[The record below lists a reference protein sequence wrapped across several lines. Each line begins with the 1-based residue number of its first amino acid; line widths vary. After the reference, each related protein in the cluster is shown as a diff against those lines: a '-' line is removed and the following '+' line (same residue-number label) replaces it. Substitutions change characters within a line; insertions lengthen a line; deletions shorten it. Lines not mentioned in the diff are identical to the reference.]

1 MGQTAGKAQ
10 RVRAQERAERLE
22 RARQRRLELDKDREA
37 REARVDDAVA
47 DVYQAQD
54 DKRDAARVIELADQR
69 IGEALNRILGEGV
82 PLAQVAELTELSVT
96 QVQRMRAA
104 AAGETQRGPR
114 VAPAARP
121 NNTDGVAAR
130 SLPPHEEAGERAAS

>member
-22 RARQRRLELDKDREA
+22 RARQRRLELDTDREA

-54 DKRDAARVIELADQR
+54 DKRDAGQVIELADQR

-104 AAGETQRGPR
+104 AGETQRGPS

-130 SLPPHEEAGERAAS
+130 SLPPHEEAGQRAAS